1 MKKVMLFLLV
11 FSLFLPVCSFA
22 LLGSYTV
29 SSGTWSPTNPQ
40 AGLQYY
46 GNNRYKLTLEATSNG
61 DGDAS
66 ITISDLGML
75 DIAGY
80 SCVTVEPDGTNTPTD
95 NFDLSIKDSNGREI
109 LTGGQGTNLSNSTT
123 TSIYLDWTHVWDSM
137 TISFSNMGNSKKAT
151 VTIVFDVYY
160 P

>member
-11 FSLFLPVCSFA
+11 FSLFLPVYSFA

-40 AGLQYY
+40 AGLHYY

-66 ITISDLGML
+66 ITIRDLGML

-80 SCVTVEPDGTNTPTD
+80 SCVTVEPDGTDTPTD
-95 NFDLSIKDSNGREI
+95 GFDLSIKDGLGRELI
-109 LTGGQGTNLSNSTT
+109 TGGQGTNLSNSSA
-123 TSIYLDWTHVWDSM
+123 TSIYLDLTHVWDSL
-137 TISFSNMGNSKKAT
+137 TISLSGMGDSKRAT
-151 VTIVFDVYY
+151 ITIVFDVYY

>member
-1 MKKVMLFLLV
+1 MKKLLTLILLV
-11 FSLFLPVCSFA
+11 
-22 LLGSYTV
+22 LLATPCYAFMSSYTV
-29 SSGTWSPTNPQ
+29 ASGTWSPTDP
-40 AGLQYY
+40 ASGLHHYR
-46 GNNRYKLTLEATSNG
+46 NTSRYKLELEATSNG
-61 DGDAS
+61 SGNAS

-80 SCVTVEPDGTNTPTD
+80 SCVVVDPDGTDTPDD

-137 TISFSNMGNSKKAT
+137 TISLSNMGDSKKAT
-151 VTIVFDVYY
+151 ITIVFDVYY

>member
-1 MKKVMLFLLV
+1 MKKALLGIVILLLF
-11 FSLFLPVCSFA
+11 SISPCFA
-22 LLGSYTV
+22 LLGNYTIG
-29 SSGTWSPTNPQ
+29 SGTWSPTNPQ
-40 AGLQYY
+40 AGLHYY

-66 ITISDLGML
+66 ITIRDLGML

-80 SCVTVEPDGTNTPTD
+80 SCITVEPDGTDIPTD
-95 NFDLSIKDSNGREI
+95 GFDLSIKDGLGRELI
-109 LTGGQGTNLSNSTT
+109 TGGQGTNLSNSSA

-137 TISFSNMGNSKKAT
+137 TISLSGMGDSKKAT
-151 VTIVFDVYY
+151 ITIVFDVYY